1 MQEVRRW
8 ARALPRRSS
17 VIDLGCG
24 PGLPL
29 TAVLVDEGLH
39 VFGVD
44 AAPSLVAAF
53 QRNLPGT
60 PIACEGV
67 QESRLFDRTFDAILA

>member
-1 MQEVRRW
+1 LAKTLLRG
-8 ARALPRRSS
+8 SG

-24 PGLPL
+24 PGFPI
-29 TAVLVDEGLH
+29 TAVLVEEGLQ

-53 QRNLPGT
+53 QRCP
-60 PIACEGV
+60 AH
-67 QESRLFDRTFDAILA
+67 RLFANPF